1 MKQEFPN
8 RNDQQQKKIYL
19 DKMNFFNSYE
29 DWSKIKNEFNIT
41 KINKRNNGIN
51 INNIIFKKP
60 KTTYFKIPR
69 KFSLVKKSD
78 NNLIFNSEK
87 EEKKKSPNEKNKAGD
102 NFAKIFK
109 NSLMSLKNLVEYDYS
124 SSSLL
129 NNNKNTIFSEPK
141 NENDTLGIKKTKNK
155 LNQTSSLL
163 STKLSKSKTIYYNSS
178 LENFYNKIS
187 SQRNKMISPLYKI
200 NQNKNSFSSTLSN
213 NVNFVNR
220 LLKLYHE
227 ENKQNKENRKEEENI
242 LKQNNKFKKLPIR
255 TKSFKKILANDK
267 EKEKEEK
274 KDEDKLLYSS
284 GFNSYN
290 QISLKNLFLKKKA
303 KVKSGILD
311 RVIFDYNLQNEDILL
326 HPFSNSYG
334 DMLEDLSGKV
344 KFMKGSID
352 LVYPTII
359 QNKYKIKAKQSI
371 NKINFLNSNSQE
383 NINNKNDIKNIIFS
397 INKDKNKTQTVF
409 TKYPMY
415 IKLKGKFSPH
425 MYTLKGEKKLF
436 YKIQKQKLFSNKIN

>member
-60 KTTYFKIPR
+60 KTTYFKIQR

-87 EEKKKSPNEKNKAGD
+87 EEKKKSLNEKNKADD

-109 NSLMSLKNLVEYDYS
+109 NSLKSLKNLVEYDYS
-124 SSSLL
+124 NSSLL

-242 LKQNNKFKKLPIR
+242 LKQNNTFKKLPIR

-383 NINNKNDIKNIIFS
+383 NINNKNDIKSIIFS

-425 MYTLKGEKKLF
+425 LYSLLEKCK
-436 YKIQKQKLFSNKIN
+436 

>member
-1 MKQEFPN
+1 
-8 RNDQQQKKIYL
+8 
-19 DKMNFFNSYE
+19 
-29 DWSKIKNEFNIT
+29 
-41 KINKRNNGIN
+41 
-51 INNIIFKKP
+51 
-60 KTTYFKIPR
+60 
-69 KFSLVKKSD
+69 
-78 NNLIFNSEK
+78 
-87 EEKKKSPNEKNKAGD
+87 
-102 NFAKIFK
+102 
-109 NSLMSLKNLVEYDYS
+109 MSLKNLVEYDYS

-242 LKQNNKFKKLPIR
+242 LKQNNKFKILPIR

>member
-60 KTTYFKIPR
+60 KTTYFKIQR

-87 EEKKKSPNEKNKAGD
+87 EEKKKSSNEKNKAGD

-187 SQRNKMISPLYKI
+187 SQKNKMISPLYKI

-227 ENKQNKENRKEEENI
+227 ENKQNKDNRKEEENI

-267 EKEKEEK
+267 EKEIEEK

-383 NINNKNDIKNIIFS
+383 NFNNKNDIKNIIFS